1 MMAAVVI
8 AAVAA
13 SALGSLMVGSLGRA
27 ARELEDLEGLPS

>member
-13 SALGSLMVGSLGRA
+13 FALGSLTVASLGRA
-27 ARELEDLEGLPS
+27 ARDLEDLPS